1 MATKTKAYDKAL
13 LLAAV
18 AKSKLLSPEAADIEE
33 LGGVIYARRMS
44 VGERE
49 EYFEAM
55 KKVEG
60 TGNAEAFVR
69 AAVDENGE
77 ALFDDSDEEL
87 AIVKS
92 LPPSITQAVLAKFNE
107 INHLVRPSPKQD
119 EEEIKKNS

>member
-33 LGGVIYARRMS
+33 LDGVIYARRMS
-44 VGERE
+44 VGDRE
-49 EYFEAM
+49 EYFKAM
-55 KKVEG
+55 RKVEG
-60 TGNAEAFVR
+60 TGNPEAFVR

-77 ALFDDSDEEL
+77 ALFDDSDEDLE
-87 AIVKS
+87 IIKS

-107 INHLVRPSPKQD
+107 INHLVRLSPNQD
-119 EEEIKKNS
+119 EEDIKKNS